1 MSLKE
6 VRIGEEVWLTCL
18 SHALTTETEEVMG
31 LLFGDVEVTPTPKLS
46 FKPPLLPPLA
56 NVSLRILR
64 SRCFPPTTCS
74 PRAGA
79 APPR

>member
-31 LLFGDVEVTPTPKLS
+31 LLLGDVEVTPKLS
-46 FKPPLLPPLA
+46 SQTPAPLA
-56 NVSLRILR
+56 NVSLRLLR
-64 SRCFPPTTCS
+64 SRCFPRTTCR

>member
-31 LLFGDVEVTPTPKLS
+31 LLLGDVEVLPLTLQALLK
-46 FKPPLLPPLA
+46 PLLLP
-56 NVSLRILR
+56 
-64 SRCFPPTTCS
+64 SRMSRF
-74 PRAGA
+74 AF
-79 APPR
+79 